1 MICNPFWDSR
11 ARSVSR
17 QTITS
22 KSFGRVLEDLRTRE
36 RERKRED
43 RARRRVEDKIGEE
56 KNEREKREEEEGGR

>member
-1 MICNPFWDSR
+1 MICNPLWDSR

-43 RARRRVEDKIGEE
+43 RPRRRVEDKIGEE